1 MANFEVNV
9 CKIDSKEK
17 HPNADKLTIYHIG
30 GYTCISNKLE
40 DGSDRYNEGDLVVYI
55 PSDSLLPDWLLM
67 KMGFW
72 DFEKHKGTLNGSK
85 GNRVKDMKLRG
96 IFSSGLLLP
105 LISE

>member
-72 DFEKHKGTLNGSK
+72 DFEKHLWNK
-85 GNRVKDMKLRG
+85 
-96 IFSSGLLLP
+96 
-105 LISE
+105 